1 VLTRLLLPLL
11 RQSGTEGDKSR
22 IVSLSSLAHAFVF
35 SNIDYDGLQVSLAEI
50 VFNFVVGKLE
60 RLAQDR
66 NILCSGPICTERSL

>member
-1 VLTRLLLPLL
+1 LL

-50 VFNFVVGKLE
+50 VLIQFGLIFFNVLQVRTKG
-60 RLAQDR
+60 R
-66 NILCSGPICTERSL
+66 ILSEFGCV